1 MSVQLSVRGNLG
13 AEFTLRPVASP
24 KNDEASIVLNFSIAS
39 PNFKRNAE
47 GKSEVVSTE
56 WISCEYWNRDAA
68 HLHKILQVGMPVL
81 VTGEER
87 YETYTNRD
95 GIEVRVRKLRVQDVF
110 IVPTE
115 RVEAIKLRPK
125 REQSQ
130 DSNQA
135 EADAD
140 DDIPM

>member
-13 AEFTLRPVASP
+13 AEFNLRPVVSSV
-24 KNDEASIVLNFSIAS
+24 NDEASLVLNFSIAS

-47 GKSEVVSTE
+47 GKKEVVSTE
-56 WISCEYWNRDAA
+56 WISCEYWNRDAT
-68 HLHKILQVGMPVL
+68 HLHKILQVGMPVFL
-81 VTGEER
+81 TGEER

-95 GIEVRVRKLRVQDVF
+95 GIEVRVRKLRVQDLF

-115 RVEAIKLRPK
+115 RVEAIKLRPR

-130 DSNQA
+130 DGNH
-135 EADAD
+135 ADAD

>member
-1 MSVQLSVRGNLG
+1 ILPCL
-13 AEFTLRPVASP
+13 FCH
-24 KNDEASIVLNFSIAS
+24 I
-39 PNFKRNAE
+39 FKSFFWRKK

-68 HLHKILQVGMPVL
+68 HLHKILQVGMPVF

-87 YETYTNRD
+87 YESYTNRD

-130 DSNQA
+130 DNNHV
-135 EADAD
+135 EDAD
-140 DDIPM
+140 DDIPL

>member
-1 MSVQLSVRGNLG
+1 MSVQLFVRGNLG
-13 AEFTLRPVASP
+13 AEFNLRPVASP
-24 KNDEASIVLNFSIAS
+24 KNDEASIVLNF
-39 PNFKRNAE
+39 
-47 GKSEVVSTE
+47 SEVVSTE

-68 HLHKILQVGMPVL
+68 HLHKILQVGMPVF

-87 YETYTNRD
+87 YESYTNRD

-130 DSNQA
+130 DNNHV
-135 EADAD
+135 EDAD
-140 DDIPM
+140 DDIPL

>member
-13 AEFTLRPVASP
+13 AEFNLRPVASP
-24 KNDEASIVLNFSIAS
+24 KNDEASIVLNFSVAS

-68 HLHKILQVGMPVL
+68 HLHKILQVGMPVF

-95 GIEVRVRKLRVQDVF
+95 GIEVRVRNVF

-130 DSNQA
+130 DNNHV
-135 EADAD
+135 EDAD

>member
-1 MSVQLSVRGNLG
+1 MSVQLSVRGELG
-13 AEFTLRPVASP
+13 AEFNLRPFAKP
-24 KNDEASIVLNFSIAS
+24 KTDEASIVLNFSIAS
-39 PNFKRNAE
+39 PNFKLNAE
-47 GKSEVVSTE
+47 GKSEVFSTE
-56 WISCEYWNRDAA
+56 WISFEYWNLDAA
-68 HLHKILQVGMPVL
+68 HLHKILLVGMPVY

-130 DSNQA
+130 DSNHT

>member
-1 MSVQLSVRGNLG
+1 
-13 AEFTLRPVASP
+13 
-24 KNDEASIVLNFSIAS
+24 
-39 PNFKRNAE
+39 
-47 GKSEVVSTE
+47 
-56 WISCEYWNRDAA
+56 
-68 HLHKILQVGMPVL
+68 QVGMPVF

-87 YETYTNRD
+87 YESYTNRD

-130 DSNQA
+130 DNNHV
-135 EADAD
+135 EDAD
-140 DDIPM
+140 DDIPL

>member
-1 MSVQLSVRGNLG
+1 M
-13 AEFTLRPVASP
+13 
-24 KNDEASIVLNFSIAS
+24 
-39 PNFKRNAE
+39 
-47 GKSEVVSTE
+47 VSTE

-68 HLHKILQVGMPVL
+68 HLHKILQVGMPVY

-130 DSNQA
+130 DSNHA